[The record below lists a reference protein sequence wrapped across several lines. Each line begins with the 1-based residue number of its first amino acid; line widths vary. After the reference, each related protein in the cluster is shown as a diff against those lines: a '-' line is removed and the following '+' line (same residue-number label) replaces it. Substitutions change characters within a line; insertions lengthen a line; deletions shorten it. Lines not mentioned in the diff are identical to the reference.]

1 MAGFPNLPGVNV
13 TLNDLGLKIAPPPA
27 GPKVTLLGIT
37 SNDTIPLR
45 EPLTVTNIGQ
55 ATSSL
60 WAGFTG
66 DNYPSELAI
75 GIEEASAAGAEN
87 IEIVVIA
94 NRSGAGYTNYL
105 DPLLTGQDERYND
118 LTQAYDAILNQD
130 LDVVVP
136 LGAWVDATGVNFG
149 KQLANFCH
157 QASKEVDNACIGVLP
172 MMNVNE
178 WASCYTGV
186 LSPTY
191 GNEVSAISGQAEYL
205 FGLPSLALVGE
216 WVKYASQTD
225 TPLVSALPTHW
236 DTYLA
241 GSEDENAVFW
251 PLNDE
256 NNATDVNASY
266 FVGWKAANI
275 DGSAAVDNKGNP
287 VDAGRR
293 ISVVGTPLQTA
304 TTQLRGL
311 ARGVGAA
318 LSNTVQVTNG
328 ATAYGGFITTL
339 PPQSSPTNKRI
350 RTLAPQRRLSPSQAN
365 KLAGRRI
372 VPFHQRANGFVVSNA
387 MTGAH
392 NVSKF
397 VRSDFVR
404 LTTMRVVDSIVDL
417 VRAVSEKYIGE
428 PNTAAQRNALS
439 NEIDRFLKNMRVVGA
454 INGYS
459 FVISATPEQQV
470 LGEATIDLTVVPPF
484 EIIKIQTNISLAET
498 L

>member
-186 LSPTY
+186 LS
-191 GNEVSAISGQAEYL
+191 
-205 FGLPSLALVGE
+205 
-216 WVKYASQTD
+216 
-225 TPLVSALPTHW
+225 
-236 DTYLA
+236 
-241 GSEDENAVFW
+241 
-251 PLNDE
+251 
-256 NNATDVNASY
+256 
-266 FVGWKAANI
+266 
-275 DGSAAVDNKGNP
+275 
-287 VDAGRR
+287 
-293 ISVVGTPLQTA
+293 
-304 TTQLRGL
+304 
-311 ARGVGAA
+311 
-318 LSNTVQVTNG
+318 
-328 ATAYGGFITTL
+328 
-339 PPQSSPTNKRI
+339 
-350 RTLAPQRRLSPSQAN
+350 
-365 KLAGRRI
+365 
-372 VPFHQRANGFVVSNA
+372 
-387 MTGAH
+387 
-392 NVSKF
+392 
-397 VRSDFVR
+397 
-404 LTTMRVVDSIVDL
+404 
-417 VRAVSEKYIGE
+417 
-428 PNTAAQRNALS
+428 
-439 NEIDRFLKNMRVVGA
+439 
-454 INGYS
+454 
-459 FVISATPEQQV
+459 
-470 LGEATIDLTVVPPF
+470 
-484 EIIKIQTNISLAET
+484 
-498 L
+498 